1 MKDKGVSLIE
11 VVLVV
16 VLIGLMILVLTN
28 LPQALGLIGGSKHE
42 ALARDIASKKIEDI
56 RSLGFDNLGN
66 GSSPILDNQLAQL
79 TGSSAQSLIE
89 DCPVNVCSS
98 NEQVKKVTVTVSW
111 LEQGKLRSAT
121 VVTFVAKGGLQ

>member
-42 ALARDIASKKIEDI
+42 VLARDIASKKIEDI
-56 RSLGFDNLGN
+56 RSQGFDSLGS
-66 GSSPILDNQLAQL
+66 GSSLIIDNRLDQLA
-79 TGSSAQSLIE
+79 GSSAQSLIE
-89 DCPVNVCSS
+89 DCPVTACSN
-98 NEQVKKVTVTVSW
+98 NEQVKKVTATVSW